1 MPRPSRSDER
11 RQQIAA
17 ALMRTMAKRGYAGAS
32 VASIARE
39 AGLAPGLVHYYFESK
54 QAILLELMREIRGGI
69 LARFADRLDPTDD
82 DPWKRLYA
90 FTDAFL
96 EHDPTGGTAPLQAT
110 WLVISAEAIHQPA
123 VRERYRG
130 MLLAQVER
138 IDRLLRDVLKRE
150 GRSVRNARSLAVAI
164 VAAIQG
170 VYQVDAALPGA
181 SKPGSS
187 APALRQMIAGL
198 VAAAPQA
205 RKRTAPKRRTA
216 ARRR

>member
-1 MPRPSRSDER
+1 MPRPSRGDER

-17 ALMRTMAKRGYAGAS
+17 ALMRSMAKRGYAGAS
-32 VASIARE
+32 VTTIARE

-54 QAILLELMREIRGGI
+54 QAILLELMHEIQRG
-69 LARFADRLDPTDD
+69 ARGRFEDRLHSAAG
-82 DPWKRLYA
+82 DPWKRLFA

-96 EHDPTGGTAPLQAT
+96 ERDPTGGTAPLQAT

-138 IDRLLRDVLKRE
+138 IERLLRDVLRRE
-150 GRSVRNARSLAVAI
+150 GRSTRNARSLAVAI
-164 VAAIQG
+164 AAAIQG
-170 VYQVDAALPGA
+170 VYQLDAAVPGA

-187 APALRQMIAGL
+187 APALRQMIQGL
-198 VAAAPQA
+198 VAAAPRA
-205 RKRTAPKRRTA
+205 RKRTAARPRTS